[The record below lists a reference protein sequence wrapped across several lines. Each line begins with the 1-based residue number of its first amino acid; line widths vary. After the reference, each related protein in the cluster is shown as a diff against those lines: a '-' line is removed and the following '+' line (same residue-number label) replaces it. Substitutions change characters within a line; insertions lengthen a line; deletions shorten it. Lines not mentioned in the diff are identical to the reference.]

1 MQLPIIYIQIP
12 HYNNSSFLREN
23 IQSVLSLDYPD
34 YFVKLIDDY
43 SSDDTKNRLKYIDLP
58 DKFEI
63 IYNPE
68 RKGRVNNY
76 RYAFSLHDSADWFL
90 NLDSDDY
97 YIDNSWLKKSME
109 ILTQNPKD
117 NIVHIQ
123 ANFLAR
129 IGMKHINPIKSF
141 SNGYYLISGYD
152 YVRLCI
158 QHYGFSHL
166 SSIFHIESVE
176 KYGAYSD
183 DCLHTDFFTAARCAI
198 QGNVLIGSEEIGVW
212 RKHDGNQSNQRYSQE
227 EYTKN
232 QLSYLRFFEWC
243 EDILNYNQIRELIES
258 YENRELDR
266 KLASIIQ
273 KRNFGE
279 IRKFYIDE
287 KPHLSTIAKS
297 IHRVFLSELN
307 SEKFFNISH
316 GVFTRVAS
324 VLITLISLP
333 FILKYLGVADYSWIG
348 IYTTIV
354 SAMYI
359 FDFGLT
365 SLITKEISQKYSSSI
380 ENKKSIIASQELVY
394 LTLGLFIFL
403 LIYFSSD
410 WLMAHWLFQTSSTEN
425 PKNILELIAFAILA
439 QWPHSF
445 YTGALFGLKQQMI
458 SNYSQLCITVIKN
471 LGLILLFQF
480 FNPSIALFFYWNI
493 AISILTIILQKFFIY
508 RKVQFLNP
516 IRYFSLKYLNQL
528 KKLAVGISII
538 SFFGF
543 IYSDVNNFLLTRWL
557 NKTDFGYYSILY
569 NILIAFIMYC
579 ATIKSALFPYI
590 STVAISSNK
599 NIQSNYLNHY
609 QIISFSLIP
618 LSIFLFYFRNEI
630 LTIWLHDKDLTLKLS
645 VPFAWIIFGSICN
658 ALMII
663 PWTYLI
669 AMSKTRFLI
678 LIAGLLAIISI
689 PLLYI
694 LIRSFLF
701 EGASIYWFIMNALP
715 LPFLLYYFNTQIKL
729 WTLKQFSQSISLPI
743 LISLP
748 FIFFVK
754 YFSDFINLSDLVSL
768 GIGIIALL
776 ISYFVILFFKYLIVM
791 HKI

>member
-243 EDILNYNQIRELIES
+243 EDNLNYNQIRELIES

-266 KLASIIQ
+266 KLASTIQ

-287 KPHLSTIAKS
+287 KPHLSTIVKS
-297 IHRVFLSELN
+297 LRRVFLSELN
-307 SEKFFNISH
+307 SENFFNISH

-324 VLITLISLP
+324 VLITLITLP
-333 FILKYLGVADYSWIG
+333 FILKYLGVANYSWIG

-458 SNYSQLCITVIKN
+458 SNYSQLGITVIKN

>member
-34 YFVKLIDDY
+34 YFVKLIDDH
-43 SSDDTKNRLKYIDLP
+43 SSDDTKITLKYIDLP

-266 KLASIIQ
+266 KLASTIQ

-287 KPHLSTIAKS
+287 KPHLSTIVKS
-297 IHRVFLSELN
+297 LRRVFLSELN
-307 SEKFFNISH
+307 SENFFNISH

-324 VLITLISLP
+324 VLITLITLP
-333 FILKYLGVADYSWIG
+333 FILKYLGVANYSWIG

-365 SLITKEISQKYSSSI
+365 SLITKEISQEYSSSI

-403 LIYFSSD
+403 LIYLSSD
-410 WLMAHWLFQTSSTEN
+410 WLISHWLFQTSSTEN

-458 SNYSQLCITVIKN
+458 SNYSQLGITVIKN

-480 FNPSIALFFYWNI
+480 FNPSIVLFFYWNI
-493 AISILTIILQKFFIY
+493 AISILTITLQKFFIY
-508 RKVQFLNP
+508 REVQFFNP
-516 IRYFSLKYLNQL
+516 IRYFSLNYSTQL
-528 KKLAVGISII
+528 KKLAVRISII

>member
-1 MQLPIIYIQIP
+1 M
-12 HYNNSSFLREN
+12 
-23 IQSVLSLDYPD
+23 V
-34 YFVKLIDDY
+34 
-43 SSDDTKNRLKYIDLP
+43 
-58 DKFEI
+58 
-63 IYNPE
+63 
-68 RKGRVNNY
+68 
-76 RYAFSLHDSADWFL
+76 
-90 NLDSDDY
+90 
-97 YIDNSWLKKSME
+97 
-109 ILTQNPKD
+109 
-117 NIVHIQ
+117 
-123 ANFLAR
+123 
-129 IGMKHINPIKSF
+129 
-141 SNGYYLISGYD
+141 SGYD

-243 EDILNYNQIRELIES
+243 EDNLNYNQIRELIES

-287 KPHLSTIAKS
+287 KPHLSTIVKS
-297 IHRVFLSELN
+297 LRRVFLSELN
-307 SEKFFNISH
+307 SENFFNISH

-324 VLITLISLP
+324 VLITLITLP
-333 FILKYLGVADYSWIG
+333 FILKYLGVANYSWIG

-403 LIYFSSD
+403 LIYLSSD

-458 SNYSQLCITVIKN
+458 SNYSQLGITVIKN

>member
-243 EDILNYNQIRELIES
+243 EDNLNYNQIRELIES

-266 KLASIIQ
+266 KLASTIQ

-287 KPHLSTIAKS
+287 KPHLSTIVKS
-297 IHRVFLSELN
+297 LRRVFLSELN
-307 SEKFFNISH
+307 SENFFNISH

-324 VLITLISLP
+324 VLITLITLP
-333 FILKYLGVADYSWIG
+333 FILKYLGVANYSWIG

-365 SLITKEISQKYSSSI
+365 SLITKEISQEYSSSI

-403 LIYFSSD
+403 LIYLSSD
-410 WLMAHWLFQTSSTEN
+410 WLISHWLFQTSSTEN

-458 SNYSQLCITVIKN
+458 SNYSQLGITVIKN

>member
-141 SNGYYLISGYD
+141 SNGYYLVSGYD

-243 EDILNYNQIRELIES
+243 EDNLNYNQIRELIES

-266 KLASIIQ
+266 KLASTIQ

-287 KPHLSTIAKS
+287 KPHLSTIVKS
-297 IHRVFLSELN
+297 LRRVFLSELN
-307 SEKFFNISH
+307 SENFFNISH

-324 VLITLISLP
+324 VLITLITLP
-333 FILKYLGVADYSWIG
+333 FILKYLGVANYSWIG

-445 YTGALFGLKQQMI
+445 YTGALFGLKQQMV

>member
-141 SNGYYLISGYD
+141 SNGYYLVSGYD

-243 EDILNYNQIRELIES
+243 EDNLNYNQIRELIES

-266 KLASIIQ
+266 KLASTIQ

-287 KPHLSTIAKS
+287 KPHLSTIVKS
-297 IHRVFLSELN
+297 LRRVFLSELN
-307 SEKFFNISH
+307 SENFFNISH

-324 VLITLISLP
+324 VLITLITLP
-333 FILKYLGVADYSWIG
+333 FILKYLGVANYSWIG

-365 SLITKEISQKYSSSI
+365 SLITKEISQEYSSSI

-403 LIYFSSD
+403 LIYLSSD
-410 WLMAHWLFQTSSTEN
+410 WLISHWLFQTSSTEN

-445 YTGALFGLKQQMI
+445 YTGALFGLKQQMV

>member
-1 MQLPIIYIQIP
+1 M
-12 HYNNSSFLREN
+12 
-23 IQSVLSLDYPD
+23 
-34 YFVKLIDDY
+34 
-43 SSDDTKNRLKYIDLP
+43 
-58 DKFEI
+58 
-63 IYNPE
+63 
-68 RKGRVNNY
+68 
-76 RYAFSLHDSADWFL
+76 
-90 NLDSDDY
+90 
-97 YIDNSWLKKSME
+97 
-109 ILTQNPKD
+109 
-117 NIVHIQ
+117 
-123 ANFLAR
+123 
-129 IGMKHINPIKSF
+129 
-141 SNGYYLISGYD
+141 
-152 YVRLCI
+152 VRN
-158 QHYGFSHL
+158 
-166 SSIFHIESVE
+166 
-176 KYGAYSD
+176 
-183 DCLHTDFFTAARCAI
+183 DFFAFHF
-198 QGNVLIGSEEIGVW
+198 
-212 RKHDGNQSNQRYSQE
+212 RKR
-227 EYTKN
+227 
-232 QLSYLRFFEWC
+232 
-243 EDILNYNQIRELIES
+243 
-258 YENRELDR
+258 
-266 KLASIIQ
+266 
-273 KRNFGE
+273 
-279 IRKFYIDE
+279 
-287 KPHLSTIAKS
+287 
-297 IHRVFLSELN
+297 
-307 SEKFFNISH
+307 
-316 GVFTRVAS
+316 
-324 VLITLISLP
+324 
-333 FILKYLGVADYSWIG
+333 
-348 IYTTIV
+348 
-354 SAMYI
+354 
-359 FDFGLT
+359 
-365 SLITKEISQKYSSSI
+365 
-380 ENKKSIIASQELVY
+380 
-394 LTLGLFIFL
+394 
-403 LIYFSSD
+403 
-410 WLMAHWLFQTSSTEN
+410 
-425 PKNILELIAFAILA
+425 
-439 QWPHSF
+439 
-445 YTGALFGLKQQMI
+445 
-458 SNYSQLCITVIKN
+458 
-471 LGLILLFQF
+471 
-480 FNPSIALFFYWNI
+480 
-493 AISILTIILQKFFIY
+493 LQKFFIY
-508 RKVQFLNP
+508 REVQFFNP
-516 IRYFSLKYLNQL
+516 IRYFSLNYSTQL
-528 KKLAVGISII
+528 KKLAVRISII

>member
-34 YFVKLIDDY
+34 YFVKLIDDH
-43 SSDDTKNRLKYIDLP
+43 SSDDTKITLKYIDLP

-141 SNGYYLISGYD
+141 SNGYYLVSGYD

-266 KLASIIQ
+266 KLASTIQ

-287 KPHLSTIAKS
+287 KPHLSTIVKS
-297 IHRVFLSELN
+297 LRRVFLSELN
-307 SEKFFNISH
+307 SENFFNISH

-324 VLITLISLP
+324 VLITLITLP
-333 FILKYLGVADYSWIG
+333 FILKYLGVANYSWIG

-365 SLITKEISQKYSSSI
+365 SLITKEISQEYSSSI

-403 LIYFSSD
+403 LIYLSSD
-410 WLMAHWLFQTSSTEN
+410 WLISHWLFQTSSTEN

-445 YTGALFGLKQQMI
+445 YTGALFGLKQQMV

>member
-34 YFVKLIDDY
+34 YFVKLIDDH
-43 SSDDTKNRLKYIDLP
+43 SSDDTKITLKYIDLP

-141 SNGYYLISGYD
+141 SNGYYLVSGYD

-266 KLASIIQ
+266 KLASTIQ

-287 KPHLSTIAKS
+287 KPHLSTIVKS
-297 IHRVFLSELN
+297 LRRVFLSELN
-307 SEKFFNISH
+307 SENFFNISH

-324 VLITLISLP
+324 VLITLITLP
-333 FILKYLGVADYSWIG
+333 FILKYLGVANYSWIG

-458 SNYSQLCITVIKN
+458 SNYSQLGITVIKN